1 MSDGK
6 PDYVLMTLSRLEKS
20 IETQGIDLQRVKNW
34 LIVLMVLSVG
44 AEVLSSLPVEALVGL
59 IK

>member
-1 MSDGK
+1 MPDEK